1 MFLKESVDI
10 DNHRWKSAKAFWV
23 SRVIKNISRAKPFEF
38 KWPEVLLISKNNKFS
53 LRRSL
58 RVAAPSPLKWNEGK
72 GAPSP
77 PFHLWRG
84 GCGCRP
90 LDYKYESIKRRV
102 NSTCYIISE
111 AYSPEEIIFVRE
123 LGFIRAW
130 D

>member
-58 RVAAPSPLKWNEGK
+58 RVAAPSPLKWK
-72 GAPSP
+72 KA
-77 PFHLWRG
+77 
-84 GCGCRP
+84 
-90 LDYKYESIKRRV
+90 
-102 NSTCYIISE
+102 
-111 AYSPEEIIFVRE
+111 RE
-123 LGFIRAW
+123 LPRLRFTFGGEGAGVVP
-130 D
+130 